1 MGSNI
6 IRTFVPTWIAFLPI
20 IAGVL
25 LWFAGL
31 GSSKIRDV
39 ISIVFTAFIFL
50 AVVTLYP
57 AIKAGQTLFSY
68 FQFFSFPLAITFKVD
83 YLSFYLGLLISF
95 IWFLAAFY
103 SPGYMAGEGAKNRYY
118 SFLLFAEGGCLGTV
132 FAGDLLGLF
141 LFFEFMAL
149 TSYVLVIHDEK
160 PQSMF
165 AGAKYLYMTIGGGLA
180 IFFGMI
186 IIYHLAGSIN
196 FTRAGLIGE
205 ASNLSL
211 AAFIALVLGFGLKAG
226 MFPVHIWLPDAHPA
240 APSPVS
246 ALLSGVMIKTGIYGI
261 IRVFFNIYGLA
272 FFQNVEWTK
281 ILLAISAVTILL
293 GSALALLQD
302 DLKRRLAYSS
312 ITQIGYIILG
322 ISLLTERSLTGGLYH
337 IFTHAFLKGLLF
349 FCAGAIIVQTGKR
362 KISEMEGIGL
372 QMPLTMIF
380 FSIASI
386 TIIGIPPFNG
396 FISKWQLCLAAL
408 EAEQPLFVVVLIASS
423 LLNAAYYFPVIITAF
438 FSKRTTGERKPYLK
452 SSFIAVSGP
461 PAVPENTL
469 NSDQPSRQEA
479 PWHMLLPMAV
489 LATGCVIFA
498 LLPVNWPLKL
508 VKATVHILF

>member
-1 MGSNI
+1 MP
-6 IRTFVPTWIAFLPI
+6 V
-20 IAGVL
+20 IAGLL

-31 GSSKIRDV
+31 KFSRYRELF
-39 ISIVFTAFIFL
+39 SIIFATFIFL
-50 AVVTLYP
+50 AVLALYP
-57 AIKAGQTLFSY
+57 AIKKGQILFSY
-68 FQFFSFPLAITFKVD
+68 FQFFSFPLAITFRVD

-95 IWFLAAFY
+95 IWLLATFY
-103 SPGYMAGEGAKNRYY
+103 SPGYMADEGAQNRYY

-149 TSYVLVIHDEK
+149 TSYVLIIHDEK

-180 IFFGMI
+180 IFFGTI
-186 IIYHLAGSIN
+186 IIFYLAGTVS
-196 FTRAGLIGE
+196 FARVGLIGE

-211 AAFIALVLGFGLKAG
+211 AAFIALLLGFGLKAG

-246 ALLSGVMIKTGIYGI
+246 ALLSGVMIKTGIYGM
-261 IRVFFNIYGLA
+261 IRVFFNLYGLA
-272 FFQNVEWTK
+272 FFQNVEWNK
-281 ILLAISAVTILL
+281 ILLAISAATILL

-337 IFTHAFLKGLLF
+337 IFTHAFMKGLLF

-362 KISEMEGIGL
+362 KISEMQGVGL
-372 QMPLTMIF
+372 RMPLTMIF
-380 FSIASI
+380 FSIASL
-386 TIIGIPPFNG
+386 TIVGIPPFNG
-396 FISKWQLCLAAL
+396 FIGKWQLCLAAL
-408 EAEQPLFVVVLIASS
+408 EIKQPLYVLILIASS

-438 FSKRTTGERKPYLK
+438 FGKETGDGHKPYPKNNPVVFGSSSELK
-452 SSFIAVSGP
+452 SSI
-461 PAVPENTL
+461 
-469 NSDQPSRQEA
+469 NSDGFCRQEA

-489 LATGCVIFA
+489 LAVGCFVFA
-498 LLPVNWPLKL
+498 LLPVNWPFEL